1 MMRNIKKIK
10 PFLYPAA
17 FLLIAGFAFVYKTV
31 LKGNAEYFLRTYR
44 SGKEIAVTTTGET
57 EGTAASDSQPSVTA
71 SVSASDSSSSDA
83 AATVQVYICGAVNN
97 PGVYSVVKGTILN
110 DAVEKA
116 GGFTKDAAVTSMNL
130 VYEINSN
137 MAFYIPTVKEAE
149 SGSAQ
154 DAGVIRGKDS
164 FIWGSEGDS
173 SQSKTSG
180 KVNINKADLAA
191 LQTLPGIGEATARTI
206 IEYRNK
212 TPFKKPEDLKK
223 VSGIG
228 DAKYERVKAF
238 ITV

>member
-1 MMRNIKKIK
+1 MKKLK

-44 SGKEIAVTTTGET
+44 SGKEIAVTAGET
-57 EGTAASDSQPSVTA
+57 EGTASADSQTSMTVA
-71 SVSASDSSSSDA
+71 ASSSSDA

-97 PGVYSVVKGTILN
+97 PGVYTVLKGTILN

-130 VYEINSN
+130 VYEIDSN
-137 MAFYIPTVKEAE
+137 MSFYIPTVKEAE

-164 FIWGSEGDS
+164 FIWGFDGDS

>member
-1 MMRNIKKIK
+1 MMQNIKKLK
-10 PFLYPAA
+10 PFFYPAA
-17 FLLIAGFAFVYKTV
+17 FVLIAGFAFVYKTV
-31 LKGNAEYFLRTYR
+31 LKGNADYFLSTYR
-44 SGKEIAVTTTGET
+44 SGKTIAVTTGEAAGT
-57 EGTAASDSQPSVTA
+57 SSADTSGSTATAAA
-71 SVSASDSSSSDA
+71 SSSDA
-83 AATVQVYICGAVNN
+83 ASTVQVYICGAVNN
-97 PGVYSVVKGTILN
+97 PGVYCVLKGTILN

-137 MAFYIPTVKEAE
+137 MSFYIPTFKEV
-149 SGSAQ
+149 SGGNAQ
-154 DAGVIRGKDS
+154 DDGVIRGKDS
-164 FIWGSEGDS
+164 FIWGSDGDTP
-173 SQSKTSG
+173 QSKTSG

>member
-1 MMRNIKKIK
+1 MKKIK

-44 SGKEIAVTTTGET
+44 SGKEIAVTAGET
-57 EGTAASDSQPSVTA
+57 EGTASADSQTSMTVA
-71 SVSASDSSSSDA
+71 ASSSSDA
-83 AATVQVYICGAVNN
+83 VATVQVYICGAVNT
-97 PGVYSVVKGTILN
+97 PGVYTVLKGTILN

-116 GGFTKDAAVTSMNL
+116 GGFTKDAAVTNMNL

-137 MAFYIPTVKEAE
+137 MSFYIPTVKEAE

-164 FIWGSEGDS
+164 FIWGSDGDS

>member
-1 MMRNIKKIK
+1 MIRNVKKLK

-17 FLLIAGFAFVYKTV
+17 FVLIAGFAFVYKTV
-31 LKGNAEYFLRTYR
+31 LKGNADYFLSTYR
-44 SGKEIAVTTTGET
+44 SGKVIAVTTRES
-57 EGTAASDSQPSVTA
+57 TAASA
-71 SVSASDSSSSDA
+71 SETRTPETSEGSSEDIP
-83 AATVQVYICGAVNN
+83 ATVQVYICGAVNN
-97 PGVYSVVKGTILN
+97 PGVYSVVRGTILN
-110 DAVEKA
+110 DAVGKA

-137 MAFYIPTVKEAE
+137 MSFYIPTVKEAA
-149 SGSAQ
+149 GGNAQ

-164 FIWGSEGDS
+164 FIWGSEEGNP
-173 SQSKTSG
+173 QSKSSG

-206 IEYRNK
+206 IEYRSKN
-212 TPFKKPEDLKK
+212 PFKKPEDLKK

-228 DAKYERVKAF
+228 DAKFERVKAF

>member
-1 MMRNIKKIK
+1 MKKFK

-31 LKGNAEYFLRTYR
+31 LKGNADYFLRTYR
-44 SGKEIAVTTTGET
+44 SGKEIVVTSVEN
-57 EGTAASDSQPSVTA
+57 EGTTVAVSTPSETAAA
-71 SVSASDSSSSDA
+71 SSSSEA
-83 AATVQVYICGAVNN
+83 AATVQVYICGAVNS

-137 MAFYIPTVKEAE
+137 MSFYIPTVKEVA
-149 SGSAQ
+149 GGNVQ

-164 FIWGSEGDS
+164 FIWGSDGDMT
-173 SQSKTSG
+173 QSKTSG
-180 KVNINKADLAA
+180 KVNINTADLAA

-228 DAKYERVKAF
+228 DAKYERGKACV
-238 ITV
+238 TV